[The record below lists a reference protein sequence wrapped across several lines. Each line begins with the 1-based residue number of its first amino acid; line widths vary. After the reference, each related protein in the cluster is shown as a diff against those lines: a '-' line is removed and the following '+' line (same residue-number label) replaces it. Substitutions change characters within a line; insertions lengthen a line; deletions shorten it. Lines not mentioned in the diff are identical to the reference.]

1 MRRFDREGSR
11 NTPIAIVGM
20 ACRLPGASDLEG
32 LWGVLERGE
41 RRFEPLPRERWNQEF
56 DGIELPSGFEPRA
69 CERGGLLPEA
79 TPDWR
84 ALRIPPAQAKRMHR
98 MELAALATMVDA
110 MRDAGI
116 EPTGVAWPR
125 VRVIIASTTLGRDPR
140 VDHSRRIRRFE
151 LHEPIRRALLELD
164 PEQATKLEHDIITAF
179 EANAPPIDPDSMM
192 TSASIVAGRLANI
205 FNLQGGHV
213 AIDAGFSSSLA
224 AIREA
229 AISMRLGECDLALV
243 CAISPLVT
251 SSALLAAAHA
261 GLLGA
266 GVPRPFVPG
275 AEGSLLAEGAGAIV
289 LARPEA
295 IGNRRIYAW
304 LEAIDSHPCGL
315 DGDLGTAVAR
325 AAEQVL
331 AASKRDPGQ
340 IRFVESR
347 ALGVHEHDGSE
358 ARGLAYGYRTAQREQ
373 ALGLGSSVGNFGFL
387 GPASGMIATIKS
399 ALCLYRGKWLG
410 QPIDEEFE
418 LEPGLE
424 IAQNQTD
431 CRTDEVVAISDAGI
445 DPVAF
450 HALLAAPASH
460 VASALPIPR
469 LAARKQEI
477 AIVGLGVI
485 VPGARGIDEFW
496 TKVLGQVEAIGDM
509 PASRWDVD
517 LVVGSDPGVASVLHT
532 RLAATVFDPRLD
544 DSPVWAPLA
553 AHQADLDPA
562 VILALEVSREALAGA
577 QWKPGGWDPKRVGV
591 VFGQLPL
598 RARETES
605 EKRSLFTAQLAMAAK
620 TLREHDV
627 EPELLAAILVAA
639 RREFDRNPLAGARPL
654 DRHTLGYQSGLAC
667 AHRVAALFGFRGFTL
682 SVDAA
687 CASSLAG
694 VHIGVDSLLLGE
706 SDAVI
711 AGGVAFNL
719 LPEYYIA
726 LSVLGALSPR
736 GAPPFTVGADGFV
749 PGEGAG
755 AVVLRRLEDALA
767 AKEPIQ
773 AIIRGVG
780 FGSDGRGVSIFA
792 PNPAGEKRAIT
803 RALSDAGLR
812 PSSVDY
818 VEAHGTG
825 TRLGDETEL
834 GSVAQTYGRRD
845 RATPLSMSS
854 VKSQVGHLSSAA
866 GIVGLIKA
874 ALALREQV
882 IPGGCGEGRPVSG
895 FDASNIALGDRARPW
910 IRSEGGRF
918 AGVSSFGLGGA
929 NYHVILGEH
938 RSDES
943 PSRADLE
950 HPIAP
955 PVRDQEADR
964 FIVELVPL
972 ERPNRPP
979 AFPLLGKHLLVLPD
993 PSGVVAK
1000 AIAEALVARGATSH
1014 ELHLGELQPEQ
1025 IEQIV
1030 RAQFQ
1035 PDEGSASCDGI
1046 FDLRAFAPP
1055 RGQEDEFIAALDE
1068 FNRQTFAVLRGAYEH
1083 FSAQSS
1089 SGHQSACFVAV
1100 TAMGGDL
1107 GLMGCEA
1114 GSLLGAHLLGLV
1126 KGLKQELP
1134 HLQAKTV
1141 DFDRAIDPNEVASFM
1156 LEEVEDGNDRMEV
1169 GWAGRRFVTNLERRN
1184 FASDDPVVRRL
1195 GHGDVFVFSGGS
1207 RGVVFECALALAR
1220 LGVQVVVS
1228 GRTEVPD
1235 PNASWLGLDEDGFEN
1250 FRRQLLDKRRCEDA
1264 RLTPVAFAREFDH
1277 YRQQRELHRNLAR
1290 ARALGL
1296 PVHYEP
1302 CDVSS
1307 RASVT
1312 AMVARVRERFEKID
1326 GVAHGAMVEWSRSL
1340 PSKTD
1345 DIVRKTTMVKVAG
1358 LLHLIEAT
1366 RSDSLKVFVAFGS
1379 GAGRFGNRGQVD
1391 YSAANALM
1399 AVTLRAKARDV
1410 LQRTHC
1416 VTIDWTA
1423 WREVGAAAD
1432 DPNLAARVRETGVS
1446 SISVEEGVWHFVNE
1460 VFLGDD
1466 HEIVVFSEDMQ
1477 WKWFGLGS
1485 QGEGQNERRK
1495 WTDDRGVPLVPG
1507 EWPLIDRAMRTL
1519 NSPGVESVDRDRDVE
1534 FERSLELGSDH
1545 FLAEHRLHDAPI
1557 LPATFG
1563 CELVAEGAALANPGW
1578 HIDAIEDFEVGAP
1591 AKLGGNG
1598 PLDLRGRVKL
1608 IEEHDDRRVVEV
1620 ETHSD
1625 LILRGR
1631 VLHANRL
1638 HHRAR
1643 VVLRRGEERTS
1654 IVAGMSAPVDDGSP
1668 LRSRSVF
1675 ALSSDPVVLG
1685 PQFLRAQWLRVTDN
1699 EITGTIRPPRER
1711 AIMARSAMPQFQVDP
1726 MVLDTA
1732 FQIAANWDGITHGW
1746 VSVPMAVARV
1756 QIGLRMRRPA
1766 EVTRVHAR
1774 IVRLEDPDV
1783 FYRIVVFGEDDEP
1796 LLLVEDLHL
1805 RRAGRIAA
1813 KLLGH
1818 SESAPI
1824 DPPAR
1829 AIG

>member
-1 MRRFDREGSR
+1 MRRFDREVSR

-41 RRFEPLPRERWNQEF
+41 RRFEPLPRERWSPEF
-56 DGIELPSGFEPRA
+56 DGAELPPGFEMRA

-79 TPDWR
+79 SLDWR
-84 ALRIPPAQAKRMHR
+84 TLRIPPAQAKRMHR
-98 MELAALATMVDA
+98 MELAALSTMVDA

-125 VRVIIASTTLGRDPR
+125 IRVIVASTTLGRDPR
-140 VDHSRRIRRFE
+140 VDHGRRIRRFE
-151 LHEPIRRALLELD
+151 LHEPIRRALNQLE
-164 PEQATKLEHDIITAF
+164 PEQAAALEREIINAF
-179 EANAPPIDPDSMM
+179 EASAPPVEPDSMM

-205 FNLQGGHV
+205 FNLQGGHMAV
-213 AIDAGFSSSLA
+213 DAGFSSSLA

-229 AISMRLGECDLALV
+229 AISMRLGECELALV
-243 CAISPLVT
+243 CSISPLLT
-251 SSALLAAAHA
+251 NSALLAAAHA

-304 LEAIDSHPCGL
+304 LEGIDSHPCGL
-315 DGDLGTAVAR
+315 DSDLGTAVAR

-331 AASKRDPGQ
+331 SASKRDPST
-340 IRFVESR
+340 IRFIESR

-358 ARGLAYGYRTAQREQ
+358 ARGLAFGYRASLRDQPL
-373 ALGLGSSVGNFGFL
+373 ALGSSVGNFGFL
-387 GPASGMIATIKS
+387 GPASGMIAVIKA
-399 ALCLYRGKWLG
+399 ALCLHRGKWLG
-410 QPIDEEFE
+410 QPVDEEFE

-424 IAQNQTD
+424 IAQSQTA
-431 CRTDEVVAISDAGI
+431 CRPDEVVAISDAGI

-450 HALLAAPASH
+450 HALLVAPATH
-460 VASALPIPR
+460 VPGALPIPR
-469 LAARKQEI
+469 LASRKQEI
-477 AIVGLGVI
+477 AIVGLGVL
-485 VPGARGIDEFW
+485 VPGSRNVDEFW
-496 TKVLGQVEAIGDM
+496 TRVLGQVEAIGDM

-532 RLAATVFDPRLD
+532 RLAATVDDFQLDGDPR
-544 DSPVWAPLA
+544 WAALA
-553 AHQADLDPA
+553 NQVEHLDPA
-562 VILALEVSREALAGA
+562 VILALQVSGEALHSAG
-577 QWKPGGWDPKRVGV
+577 WKSGRWDPQRVGV

-605 EKRSLFTAQLAMAAK
+605 EKRSLFAAQLALAAK
-620 TLREHDV
+620 SLRERNV
-627 EPELLAAILVAA
+627 EPERLAAILVAA
-639 RREFDRNPLAGARPL
+639 RREFERDPRIGARPL
-654 DRHTLGYQSGLAC
+654 TRHALEYQSGLAV
-667 AHRVAALFGFRGFTL
+667 AHRVAAVHGFRGFTL

-711 AGGVAFNL
+711 AGGVAYNL

-736 GAPPFTVGADGFV
+736 GAPPFTIGADGFV

-755 AVVLRRLEDALA
+755 AVILRRLEDAQA
-767 AKEPIQ
+767 AGEPIQ
-773 AIIRGVG
+773 AVIRGVG

-792 PNPAGEKRAIT
+792 PNPAGERRAIT

-834 GSVAQTYGRRD
+834 GSVEQTYGRRD
-845 RATPLSMSS
+845 RATPLSISS

-882 IPGGCGEGRPVSG
+882 LPGGCGDGRPVPG
-895 FDASNIALGDRARPW
+895 FDDSRIALADRARPW
-910 IRSEGGRF
+910 IRTEGGRF
-918 AGVSSFGLGGA
+918 VGVSSFGLGGA
-929 NYHVILGEH
+929 NYHVILGDY
-938 RSDES
+938 RSETR
-943 PSRADLE
+943 PRPDLE
-950 HPIAP
+950 HPLAP
-955 PVRDQEADR
+955 PVREQEADR

-972 ERPNRPP
+972 ERPTRPP
-979 AFPLLGKHLLVLPD
+979 AFPLAGKRLLILPD
-993 PSGVVAK
+993 PAGVVAK
-1000 AIAEALVARGATSH
+1000 ALADRLTARGATSH
-1014 ELHLGELQPEQ
+1014 LLAIDELESEQ
-1025 IEQIV
+1025 IERTV
-1030 RAQFQ
+1030 RELFQ
-1035 PDEGSASCDGI
+1035 AGDDHEPCIGVI
-1046 FDLRAFAPP
+1046 DLRTFAPP
-1055 RGQEDEFIAALDE
+1055 RGQEDEFLAALDD
-1068 FNRQTFAVLRGAYEH
+1068 FNRQTFAVLRGVYERLG
-1083 FSAQSS
+1083 A
-1089 SGHQSACFVAV
+1089 ATCFVGV

-1114 GSLLGAHLLGLV
+1114 GSLLGAHLLGII

-1134 HLQAKTV
+1134 LLQAKTI
-1141 DFDRAIDPNEVASFM
+1141 DFDRALDPDEVACNV
-1156 LEEVEDGNDRMEV
+1156 LDELEDGNDRMEV

-1184 FASDDPVVRRL
+1184 FVSDDPVVRRL

-1207 RGVVFECALALAR
+1207 RGVVFECGLALAR

-1228 GRTEVPD
+1228 GRTDEPD

-1250 FRRQLLDKRRCEDA
+1250 FRRQQLDKRRREDP
-1264 RLTPVAFAREFDH
+1264 RLTPVAFAREFDR

-1296 PVHYEP
+1296 PVHYEV
-1302 CDVSS
+1302 CDVSN
-1307 RASVT
+1307 RASVA
-1312 AMVARVRERFEKID
+1312 AMVARVRERFGKID
-1326 GVAHGAMVEWSRSL
+1326 GVAHGAMVEWSRRL
-1340 PSKTD
+1340 PGKTD

-1358 LLHLIEAT
+1358 LLHLIDAT
-1366 RSDSLKVFVAFGS
+1366 RSDTLKVFVAFGS
-1379 GAGRFGNRGQVD
+1379 GAGRFGNRGQID
-1391 YSAANALM
+1391 YSGANALM
-1399 AVTLRAKARDV
+1399 AVTLRGKTRDV
-1410 LQRTHC
+1410 LHRTHC

-1432 DPNLAARVRETGVS
+1432 DPDLAARVRETGVS

-1466 HEIVVFSEDMQ
+1466 HEVVVFSEDMQ

-1485 QGEGQNERRK
+1485 QGEGQDERRK
-1495 WTDDRGVPLVPG
+1495 WTDDRGAPLVPG
-1507 EWPLIDRAMRTL
+1507 EWPMIDRAMRAL
-1519 NSPGVESVDRDRDVE
+1519 DSPRVE
-1534 FERSLELGSDH
+1534 FERVLDLRDDH

-1563 CELVAEGAALANPGW
+1563 CELVAEGAMLANPGW
-1578 HIDAIEDFEVGAP
+1578 HIEAIEDFEVGAP
-1591 AKLGGNG
+1591 AKLGSNG
-1598 PLDLRGRVKL
+1598 LLELRGRVNL
-1608 IEEHDDRRVVEV
+1608 IEDLPRRRVVEV
-1620 ETHSD
+1620 ATHSD

-1631 VLHANRL
+1631 VLQANRL

-1643 VVLRRGEERTS
+1643 VILCRDELRPA
-1654 IVAGMSAPVDDGSP
+1654 IVAGFIAPVDDGSP

-1685 PQFLRAQWLRVTDN
+1685 PQFLRAQWLRVVDN
-1699 EITGTIRPPRER
+1699 EITGTVRPPRER

-1732 FQIAANWDGITHGW
+1732 FQIAANWDGIAHGW

-1756 QIGLRMRRPA
+1756 QVGQRSRRPG
-1766 EVTRVHAR
+1766 EVTRVRAQ
-1774 IVRLEDPDV
+1774 IVRLADPDV
-1783 FYRIVVFGEDDEP
+1783 YYRIVVFGEDDEA
-1796 LLLVEDLHL
+1796 LLLVENLHL

-1813 KLLGH
+1813 KLLGRTEH
-1818 SESAPI
+1818 EPEAEL
-1824 DPPAR
+1824 

>member
-1 MRRFDREGSR
+1 MRRFDREVSR

-41 RRFEPLPRERWNQEF
+41 RRFEPLPRERWNPEF
-56 DGIELPSGFEPRA
+56 DGAELPPGFEMRA

-79 TPDWR
+79 NLDWR
-84 ALRIPPAQAKRMHR
+84 TLRIPPAQAKRMHR
-98 MELAALATMVDA
+98 MELAALSTMVDA

-125 VRVIIASTTLGRDPR
+125 IRVVVASTTLGRDPR
-140 VDHSRRIRRFE
+140 VDHGRRIRRFE
-151 LHEPIRRALLELD
+151 LHEPVRRALSRLE
-164 PEQATKLEHDIITAF
+164 PEQAAALEREIINAF
-179 EANAPPIDPDSMM
+179 EASAPPVEPDSMM

-205 FNLQGGHV
+205 FNLQGGHMAV
-213 AIDAGFSSSLA
+213 DAGFSSSLA

-229 AISMRLGECDLALV
+229 AISMRLGECEIALV
-243 CAISPLVT
+243 CAISPLLT
-251 SSALLAAAHA
+251 NSALLAAAHA

-304 LEAIDSHPCGL
+304 LEGIDSRPCGL
-315 DGDLGTAVAR
+315 DGDLGSAVAR
-325 AAEQVL
+325 AAEQAL
-331 AASKRDPGQ
+331 QASKRSASAV
-340 IRFVESR
+340 RFVESR

-358 ARGLAYGYRTAQREQ
+358 ARGLAFGYRASMREQ
-373 ALGLGSSVGNFGFL
+373 PLGLGSSVGNFGFL
-387 GPASGMIATIKS
+387 GCASGMIATIKA
-399 ALCLYRGKWLG
+399 ALCLHRGKWLG
-410 QPIDEEFE
+410 QPVDEEFE

-424 IAQNQTD
+424 LAQSQTA
-431 CRTDEVVAISDAGI
+431 CRPDEVVAISDAGI
-445 DPVAF
+445 DPIAF
-450 HALLAAPASH
+450 HALLVAPATH
-460 VASALPIPR
+460 VPSALPIPR
-469 LAARKQEI
+469 LASRKQEI
-477 AIVGLGVI
+477 AIVGLGVR
-485 VPGARGIDEFW
+485 VPGAHDVDEFW
-496 TKVLGQVEAIGDM
+496 TRVLGQVEAIGDM

-532 RLAATVFDPRLD
+532 RLAATVEDPELDTDPR
-544 DSPVWAPLA
+544 WAPLRDQIS
-553 AHQADLDPA
+553 HLDPA
-562 VILALEVSREALAGA
+562 VILALQVSDEALRSAGW
-577 QWKPGGWDPKRVGV
+577 QPGRWDPQRVGV

-605 EKRSLFTAQLAMAAK
+605 EKRSLFAAQLALAAK
-620 TLREHDV
+620 TLRERGV
-627 EPELLAAILVAA
+627 EPERLAAILVAA
-639 RREFDRNPLAGARPL
+639 RREFERDHRIGARPL
-654 DRHTLGYQSGLAC
+654 DRHALEYQSGLAC
-667 AHRVAALFGFRGFTL
+667 AHRVAALNGFRGFTL

-736 GAPPFTVGADGFV
+736 GAPPFTIGADGFV

-755 AVVLRRLEDALA
+755 AVILRRLEDALEA
-767 AKEPIQ
+767 GEPIQ

-792 PNPAGEKRAIT
+792 PNPAGERRAIT

-834 GSVAQTYGRRD
+834 GSVTQTYGRRD
-845 RATPLSMSS
+845 RATPLSISS

-866 GIVGLIKA
+866 GIVGLIKG

-882 IPGGCGEGRPVSG
+882 LPGGCGDGRPVPAFEDSRVLL
-895 FDASNIALGDRARPW
+895 ADRARPW
-910 IRSEGGRF
+910 IRTEGGRF
-918 AGVSSFGLGGA
+918 VGVSSFGLGGA
-929 NYHVILGEH
+929 NYHVILGDH
-938 RSDES
+938 RAEA
-943 PSRADLE
+943 RAGEATRPDLE
-950 HPIAP
+950 HPVPP
-955 PVRDQEADR
+955 PVREQEADR

-972 ERPNRPP
+972 ERPTRPP
-979 AFPLLGKHLLVLPD
+979 AFPLAGKRLLILPD
-993 PSGVVAK
+993 QAGVVAK
-1000 AIAEALVARGATSH
+1000 ALADGLAARGATSH
-1014 ELHLGELQPEQ
+1014 LLTIDELAPEQ
-1025 IEQIV
+1025 IEQTV
-1030 RAQFQ
+1030 RELFHHDD
-1035 PDEGSASCDGI
+1035 PCIGVL
-1046 FDLRAFAPP
+1046 DLRTFAPP
-1055 RGQEDEFIAALDE
+1055 LRGEDEFLAALDD
-1068 FNRQTFAVLRGAYEH
+1068 FNRQTFAMLRGAYERLG
-1083 FSAQSS
+1083 A
-1089 SGHQSACFVAV
+1089 SACFVAV

-1114 GSLLGAHLLGLV
+1114 GSLLGAHMLGIV

-1134 HLQAKTV
+1134 ELQAKTI
-1141 DFDRAIDPNEVASFM
+1141 DFDRALDPDEVAVNV
-1156 LEEVEDGNDRMEV
+1156 LDELEDGNDRMEV

-1184 FASDDPVVRRL
+1184 FAKDDPVVRRI

-1207 RGVVFECALALAR
+1207 RGVVFECGLALAR

-1228 GRTEVPD
+1228 GRTEEPD
-1235 PNASWLGLDEDGFEN
+1235 PNASWLGHDEEGFEN
-1250 FRRQLLDKRRCEDA
+1250 FRRQQLEKRRREDP
-1264 RLTPVAFAREFDH
+1264 RLTPVAFAREFDR

-1296 PVHYEP
+1296 PVHYEV
-1302 CDVSS
+1302 CDVAN
-1307 RASVT
+1307 RASVA
-1312 AMVARVRERFEKID
+1312 AMVARVRERFGKID
-1326 GVAHGAMVEWSRSL
+1326 GVAHGAMVEWSRRL
-1340 PSKTD
+1340 PGKTD

-1358 LLHLIEAT
+1358 LLHLIDAT
-1366 RSDSLKVFVAFGS
+1366 RNDALKVFVAFGS
-1379 GAGRFGNRGQVD
+1379 GAGRFGNRGQID
-1391 YSAANALM
+1391 YSGANALM
-1399 AVTLRAKARDV
+1399 AVTLRNRAREV

-1416 VTIDWTA
+1416 VTVDWTA

-1432 DPNLAARVRETGVS
+1432 DPDLAQRVRETGVS

-1485 QGEGQNERRK
+1485 QGEGRGERRK
-1495 WTDDRGVPLVPG
+1495 WTDDRGAPLVPG
-1507 EWPLIDRAMRTL
+1507 EWPMIDRAMRAL
-1519 NSPGVESVDRDRDVE
+1519 DSPRVE
-1534 FERSLELGSDH
+1534 FERVLDLRDDH

-1563 CELVAEGAALANPGW
+1563 CELVAEGAMLANPGW
-1578 HIDAIEDFEVGAP
+1578 TIEAIEDFEVGAP
-1591 AKLGGNG
+1591 AKLGSNG
-1598 PLDLRGRVKL
+1598 LLELRGRVNL
-1608 IEEHDDRRVVEV
+1608 IEDHPQRRVVEV
-1620 ETHSD
+1620 ATHSD
-1625 LILRGR
+1625 LTLRGR
-1631 VLHANRL
+1631 VLQANRL

-1643 VVLRRGEERTS
+1643 VVLGRDDQRPT
-1654 IVAGMSAPVDDGSP
+1654 IVPGFDAPVDDGSP

-1675 ALSSDPVVLG
+1675 ALSSDPVLLG
-1685 PQFLRAQWLRVTDN
+1685 PQFLRAQWIRVIDN
-1699 EITGTIRPPRER
+1699 EITGTVRPPRER

-1732 FQIAANWDGITHGW
+1732 FQIAANWDGIAHGW

-1756 QIGLRMRRPA
+1756 RVGQRLRRPG
-1766 EVTRVHAR
+1766 EVTRVRAQ
-1774 IVRLEDPDV
+1774 IVRLADPDV

-1805 RRAGRIAA
+1805 RRAGRIAP
-1813 KLLGH
+1813 KLLGR
-1818 SESAPI
+1818 SEHEDEPSA
-1824 DPPAR
+1824 AHV
-1829 AIG
+1829 G

>member
-32 LWGVLERGE
+32 LWGVLERRE
-41 RRFEPLPRERWNQEF
+41 RRFEPLPRERWNPEF
-56 DGIELPSGFEPRA
+56 DGAELPAGFEMRA

-79 TPDWR
+79 ALDWR
-84 ALRIPPAQAKRMHR
+84 TLRIPPAQAKRMHR
-98 MELAALATMVDA
+98 MELAALSTMVDA

-125 VRVIIASTTLGRDPR
+125 VRVIVASTTLGRDPR
-140 VDHSRRIRRFE
+140 VDHGRRIRRFE
-151 LHEPIRRALLELD
+151 LHEPIRRALLAEFD
-164 PEQATKLEHDIITAF
+164 AEQAGRLEHEIISAF
-179 EANAPPIDPDSMM
+179 EANAPPIEPDSMM

-213 AIDAGFSSSLA
+213 AVDAGFSSSLA

-243 CAISPLVT
+243 CAVSPLIT

-325 AAEQVL
+325 ASEQVL
-331 AASKRDPGQ
+331 AASKRSSAQ

-358 ARGLAYGYRTAQREQ
+358 ARGLSYGYQAAMREQ
-373 ALGLGSSVGNFGFL
+373 PLALGSSVGNFGFL
-387 GPASGMIATIKS
+387 GPASGMIATIKA
-399 ALCLYRGKWLG
+399 ALCLQRGKWLG

-424 IAQNQTD
+424 IAQNQTE
-431 CRTDEVVAISDAGI
+431 CRPDEAVAISDAGI

-450 HALLAAPASH
+450 HAILAAPATH

-477 AIVGLGVI
+477 AIVGLGVQ

-496 TKVLGQVEAIGDM
+496 IKVLGQVEAIGDM

-532 RLAATVFDPRLD
+532 RLAATVDDPMLD
-544 DSPVWAPLA
+544 DDPFWNPLA
-553 AHQADLDPA
+553 DQRAHLDPA
-562 VILALEVSREALAGA
+562 VILALQVSREALASA
-577 QWKPGGWDPKRVGV
+577 KWQPGRWDPRKVGV

-605 EKRSLFTAQLAMAAK
+605 EKRSLFAAQLALAAK
-620 TLREHDV
+620 TLRERGV
-627 EPELLAAILVAA
+627 EPDRLAMLLVAA
-639 RREFDRNPLAGARPL
+639 RREFDRDPRVGARPI
-654 DRHTLGYQSGLAC
+654 DRHALEYQSGLPC
-667 AHRVAALFGFRGFTL
+667 AHRVAALHGFRGFTL

-736 GAPPFTVGADGFV
+736 GAPPFTIGADGFV

-767 AKEPIQ
+767 ANEPIQ
-773 AIIRGVG
+773 AIVRGVG

-792 PNPAGEKRAIT
+792 PNPAGERRAIT

-882 IPGGCGEGRPVSG
+882 LPGGCGEGRPVPG
-895 FDASNIALGDRARPW
+895 FDDSRIALGDRARPW
-910 IRSEGGRF
+910 IRTEGGRF
-918 AGVSSFGLGGA
+918 VGVSSFGLGGA
-929 NYHVILGEH
+929 NYHVILGDH
-938 RSDES
+938 RNDDT
-943 PSRADLE
+943 PSRPDLE
-950 HPIAP
+950 HPLAP
-955 PVRDQEADR
+955 PVREQESDR

-972 ERPNRPP
+972 ERPSRPP
-979 AFPLLGKHLLVLPD
+979 AFPLPGKRMLILPD
-993 PSGVVAK
+993 PAGVVGK
-1000 AIAEALVARGATSH
+1000 ALAEALAGRGATSVALSVD
-1014 ELHLGELQPEQ
+1014 ELDPDQ
-1025 IEQIV
+1025 IEQTV
-1030 RAQFQ
+1030 RALFQ
-1035 PDEGSASCDGI
+1035 PNEQGEACDGVL
-1046 FDLRAFAPP
+1046 DLRAFAPP
-1055 RGQEDEFIAALDE
+1055 RGQEDEFLAALDD
-1068 FNRQTFAVLRGAYEH
+1068 FNRQTFAVLRGAYERI
-1083 FSAQSS
+1083 SAEPTGERQ
-1089 SGHQSACFVAV
+1089 ACFVAV

-1134 HLQAKTV
+1134 QLQAKTI
-1141 DFDRAIDPNEVASFM
+1141 DFDRALDPDEVARNV
-1156 LEEVEDGNDRMEV
+1156 LDELEDGNDRMEV

-1228 GRTEVPD
+1228 GRTEEPD

-1250 FRRQLLDKRRCEDA
+1250 FRRQLLDKRRREDP
-1264 RLTPVAFAREFDH
+1264 RLTPVVFAREFDR

-1296 PVHYEP
+1296 PVHYEV
-1302 CDVSS
+1302 CDVAN
-1307 RASVT
+1307 RASV
-1312 AMVARVRERFEKID
+1312 ASMVARVRERFGKID

-1358 LLHLIEAT
+1358 LLHLIDAT
-1366 RSDSLKVFVAFGS
+1366 RHDALKVFVAFGS

-1432 DPNLAARVRETGVS
+1432 DPDLAARVRETGVS
-1446 SISVEEGVWHFVNE
+1446 SISVEEGVWHFINE

-1466 HEIVVFSEDMQ
+1466 HEVVVFSEDMQ

-1485 QGEGQNERRK
+1485 QGEGRDERRK

-1507 EWPLIDRAMRTL
+1507 EWPMIDRAMRAL
-1519 NSPGVESVDRDRDVE
+1519 DSPRVE
-1534 FERSLELGSDH
+1534 FERVLDLRDDH

-1563 CELVAEGAALANPGW
+1563 CELVAEGAVLSNPGW
-1578 HIDAIEDFEVGAP
+1578 RIEAIEGFEVGAP
-1591 AKLGGNG
+1591 AKLGSNG
-1598 PLDLRGRVKL
+1598 MLELRGRVNL
-1608 IEEHDDRRVVEV
+1608 IEEQGDRRVVEV
-1620 ETHSD
+1620 ATHSD
-1625 LILRGR
+1625 LVLRGR
-1631 VLHANRL
+1631 VLQANRL

-1643 VVLRRGEERTS
+1643 VILRRIERS
-1654 IVAGMSAPVDDGSP
+1654 AAGVEPPRATILPGFDAPVDDGSP

-1675 ALSSDPVVLG
+1675 ALSSDPVLLG
-1685 PQFLRAQWLRVTDN
+1685 PQFLRAQWIRVIDN
-1699 EITGTIRPPRER
+1699 EISGTVRPPRER

-1732 FQIAANWDGITHGW
+1732 FQIAANWDGIAHGW

-1756 QIGLRMRRPA
+1756 QVGQRPRRPG
-1766 EVTRVHAR
+1766 EVTRVRAR

-1813 KLLGH
+1813 KLLGR
-1818 SESAPI
+1818 SEAELAE
-1824 DPPAR
+1824 PPAR
-1829 AIG
+1829 ALG

>member
-1 MRRFDREGSR
+1 MRRFDREVSR
-11 NTPIAIVGM
+11 NTPLAIVGM

-41 RRFEPLPRERWNQEF
+41 RRFEPLPRERWNPEF
-56 DGIELPSGFEPRA
+56 DCVELPPGFEMRA

-79 TPDWR
+79 NFDWR
-84 ALRIPPAQAKRMHR
+84 TLRIPPAQAKRMHR
-98 MELAALATMVDA
+98 MELAALSTMVDA

-140 VDHSRRIRRFE
+140 VDHGRRIRRFE
-151 LHEPIRRALLELD
+151 LHEPIRRALGELAPERASELER
-164 PEQATKLEHDIITAF
+164 EIINAF
-179 EANAPPIDPDSMM
+179 ESSAPPVEPDSMM

-205 FNLQGGHV
+205 FNLQGGHMAV
-213 AIDAGFSSSLA
+213 DSGFSSSLA
-224 AIREA
+224 ALREA

-243 CAISPLVT
+243 CAISPLLT

-266 GVPRPFVPG
+266 GVPRPFSPG

-295 IGNRRIYAW
+295 IANRRIYAW
-304 LEAIDSHPCGL
+304 LEGIDSSPAGL
-315 DGDLGTAVAR
+315 DGDIATAVAR
-325 AAEQVL
+325 ASEQAL
-331 AASKRDPGQ
+331 ELSRRGPDQ

-358 ARGLAYGYRTAQREQ
+358 ARGLAFGYRAMAREQ
-373 ALGLGSSVGNFGFL
+373 ALGLSSSVSNFGFL
-387 GPASGMIATIKS
+387 GPASGMIATIKA
-399 ALCLYRGKWLG
+399 ALCLQRGKWLG

-418 LEPGLE
+418 LQAGVDVAPRQTE
-424 IAQNQTD
+424 IG
-431 CRTDEVVAISDAGI
+431 REEIVGISDAGI
-445 DPVAF
+445 DAIAF
-450 HALLAAPASH
+450 HALLSSPATH
-460 VASALPIPR
+460 VAGSLPIPR
-469 LAARKQEI
+469 LASRKQEI
-477 AIVGLGVI
+477 AIVGVGVEI
-485 VPGARGIDEFW
+485 PGAHGADEFW
-496 TKVLGQVEAIGDM
+496 TKVLGSVEAIGDM
-509 PASRWDVD
+509 PPSRWDVD

-532 RLAATVFDPRLD
+532 RLAATVDDPVLDDDPR
-544 DSPVWAPLA
+544 WAPLGR
-553 AHQADLDPA
+553 QRDQMDPA
-562 VILALEVSREALAGA
+562 VVLSLQVAREALVAAKWQAGR
-577 QWKPGGWDPKRVGV
+577 WDPRRVGV

-598 RARETES
+598 RAREAES
-605 EKRSLFTAQLAMAAK
+605 EKRSLFAAQLALAAR
-620 TLREHDV
+620 TLRDRQV
-627 EPELLAAILVAA
+627 EPERVAALLVAA
-639 RREFDRNPLAGARPL
+639 RHEFDTNPRIGARPL
-654 DRHTLGYQSGLAC
+654 DRHAFDYQTGMPC
-667 AHRVAALFGFRGFTL
+667 AHLVAALFGFRGFAL

-687 CASSLAG
+687 CASSLAAL
-694 VHIGVDSLLLGE
+694 HIGVDSLLLGE
-706 SDAVI
+706 ADAVI

-755 AVVLRRLEDALA
+755 AIVLRRLEDAQA
-767 AKEPIQ
+767 ANEPIL
-773 AIIRGVG
+773 AVVRGLG

-792 PNPAGEKRAIT
+792 PNPAGERRAIT

-866 GIVGLIKA
+866 GIIGLIKA
-874 ALALREQV
+874 TLALREQI
-882 IPGGCGEGRPVSG
+882 IPGGCGDGRPVPAFEDSR
-895 FDASNIALGDRARPW
+895 IALADRARPW
-910 IRSEGGRF
+910 IREGGRF
-918 AGVSSFGLGGA
+918 VGVSSFGLGGA
-929 NYHVILGEH
+929 NYHVILGDH
-938 RSDES
+938 RSDEA
-943 PSRADLE
+943 RASEGANRPELE
-950 HPIAP
+950 HPLAA
-955 PVRDQEADR
+955 PVREQEADR

-972 ERPNRPP
+972 ERPLRAP
-979 AFPLLGKHLLVLPD
+979 AFSLAGKRFLILPD
-993 PSGVVAK
+993 PAGVIAK
-1000 AIAEALVARGATSH
+1000 TLADTLTERGASSQVFVREDLAADQLESTIR
-1014 ELHLGELQPEQ
+1014 ELFARDADAPL
-1025 IEQIV
+1025 
-1030 RAQFQ
+1030 
-1035 PDEGSASCDGI
+1035 DGI
-1046 FDLRAFAPP
+1046 LDARAFAPP
-1055 RGQEDEFIAALDE
+1055 RGDEDEFLAALDE
-1068 FNRQTFAVLRGAYEH
+1068 FNFDTFAILRAAYERL
-1083 FSAQSS
+1083 
-1089 SGHQSACFVAV
+1089 SGDQPACYVAL

-1114 GSLLGAHLLGLV
+1114 GSLLGAHLLGIT
-1126 KGLKQELP
+1126 KGLKQEIP
-1134 HLQAKTV
+1134 QLQAKTI
-1141 DFDRAIDPNEVASFM
+1141 DFDRALDPDEVARTA
-1156 LEEVEDGNDRMEV
+1156 LDELEDGNDRMEV

-1207 RGVVFECALALAR
+1207 RGVVFECALGLAR

-1228 GRTEVPD
+1228 GRTEEPD

-1250 FRRQLLDKRRCEDA
+1250 FRRQLLDKRRREDP
-1264 RLTPVAFAREFDH
+1264 RLTPVVFAREFDR

-1296 PVHYEP
+1296 PVHYEV
-1302 CDVSS
+1302 CDVAVRSS
-1307 RASVT
+1307 VK
-1312 AMVARVRERFEKID
+1312 AMVERVRVRFGKID

-1358 LLHLIEAT
+1358 LLHLIDAT
-1366 RSDSLKVFVAFGS
+1366 RQDTLKVFVAFGS

-1391 YSAANALM
+1391 YSGANALM
-1399 AVTLRAKARDV
+1399 AVTLRAKTRDV

-1432 DPNLAARVRETGVS
+1432 DPDLAARVRETGVS

-1466 HEIVVFSEDMQ
+1466 HEVVIFSEDMQ

-1485 QGEGQNERRK
+1485 QGEGQGERRK

-1507 EWPLIDRAMRTL
+1507 EWPMIDRAMRAL
-1519 NSPGVESVDRDRDVE
+1519 DSPRVE
-1534 FERSLELGSDH
+1534 FERVLDLREDH

-1563 CELVAEGAALANPGW
+1563 CELVSEGALLANPGW
-1578 HIDAIEDFEVGAP
+1578 RFEALEAFEVGAP
-1591 AKLGGNG
+1591 AKLGSNG
-1598 PLDLRGRVKL
+1598 LLELRGRVTL
-1608 IEEHDDRRVVEV
+1608 IEDHDDRRVVEV
-1620 ETHSD
+1620 ATHSD
-1625 LILRGR
+1625 LVLRGR
-1631 VLHANRL
+1631 VLQANRL

-1643 VVLRRGEERTS
+1643 VVLRRGDEPTPIDTS
-1654 IVAGMSAPVDDGSP
+1654 MTAPVDDGSP

-1685 PQFLRAQWLRVTDN
+1685 PQFLRAQWLRVVDD

-1711 AIMARSAMPQFQVDP
+1711 AIMARSAMPRMQVDP

-1732 FQIAANWDGITHGW
+1732 FQIAANWDGISHGW
-1746 VSVPMAVARV
+1746 VSVPMAVARL
-1756 QIGLRMRRPA
+1756 QIGARTRRPG
-1766 EVTRVHAR
+1766 EVTRVRAQ
-1774 IVRLEDPDV
+1774 IVRVDDPDV
-1783 FYRIVVFGEDDEP
+1783 FYRIVVFGEDGEP

-1813 KLLGH
+1813 RLLGRSDYEH
-1818 SESAPI
+1818 DALPT
-1824 DPPAR
+1824 R
-1829 AIG
+1829 KIG

>member
-20 ACRLPGASDLEG
+20 ACRLPGASDLDG

-41 RRFEPLPRERWNQEF
+41 RRFEPLPRERWNPEF
-56 DGIELPSGFEPRA
+56 DGAELPPGFEMRA

-79 TPDWR
+79 TLDWR
-84 ALRIPPAQAKRMHR
+84 TLRIPPAQAKRMHR
-98 MELAALATMVDA
+98 MELAALSTMVDA

-125 VRVIIASTTLGRDPR
+125 VRVIVASTTLGRDPR
-140 VDHSRRIRRFE
+140 VDHGRRIRRFE
-151 LHEPIRRALLELD
+151 LHEPIRRALLALD
-164 PEQATKLEHDIITAF
+164 PEHARKLEREIIGAF
-179 EANAPPIDPDSMM
+179 EASAPAIEPDSMM

-205 FNLQGGHV
+205 FNLQGGHMAV
-213 AIDAGFSSSLA
+213 DAGFSSSLA

-243 CAISPLVT
+243 CAISPLLT

-266 GVPRPFVPG
+266 GVPRPFGPG

-304 LEAIDSHPCGL
+304 LEGIDSHPCGL

-331 AASKRDPGQ
+331 GSSSHDPGQ

-358 ARGLAYGYRTAQREQ
+358 ARGLAFGYQAALREQ
-373 ALGLGSSVGNFGFL
+373 PLALGSSVGNFGFL
-387 GPASGMIATIKS
+387 GPASGMIATIKA
-399 ALCLYRGKWLG
+399 ALCLHRGKWLG
-410 QPIDEEFE
+410 QPVDEEFE

-424 IAQNQTD
+424 LAPSQTP
-431 CRTDEVVAISDAGI
+431 CRPDEVVAISDAGV

-450 HALLAAPASH
+450 HALLVAPATH
-460 VASALPIPR
+460 VAGALPIPR
-469 LAARKQEI
+469 LASRKQEI
-477 AIVGLGVI
+477 AIVGLGVR
-485 VPGARGIDEFW
+485 VPGAQNVDEFW

-532 RLAATVFDPRLD
+532 RLAATVDDPEFDDDPR
-544 DSPVWAPLA
+544 WALIRE
-553 AHQADLDPA
+553 QASYLDPA
-562 VILALEVSREALAGA
+562 VILALQVSAEALDSA
-577 QWKPGGWDPKRVGV
+577 QWRPGRWDPQRVGV

-598 RARETES
+598 RAREAES
-605 EKRSLFTAQLAMAAK
+605 EKRSLFAAQLALAAK
-620 TLREHDV
+620 TLRERGV
-627 EPELLAAILVAA
+627 EPERVAAIMVAA
-639 RREFDRNPLAGARPL
+639 RREFERDPRLGARPL
-654 DRHTLGYQSGLAC
+654 DHHVLEFQSGLAC
-667 AHRVAALFGFRGFTL
+667 AHRVAALNGFRGFTL

-694 VHIGVDSLLLGE
+694 LHIGVDSLLLGE

-736 GAPPFTVGADGFV
+736 GAPPFTIGADGFV

-755 AVVLRRLEDALA
+755 AVILRRLEDALA
-767 AKEPIQ
+767 ANEPIQ
-773 AIIRGVG
+773 AVVRGVG

-792 PNPAGEKRAIT
+792 PNPAGERRAIT

-834 GSVAQTYGRRD
+834 GSVEQTYGRRD

-854 VKSQVGHLSSAA
+854 VKSQIGHLSSAA

-882 IPGGCGEGRPVSG
+882 LPGGCGHGRPVPG
-895 FDASNIALGDRARPW
+895 FNDSRIALADRSRPW
-910 IRSEGGRF
+910 IRGEGGRF
-918 AGVSSFGLGGA
+918 VGVSSFGLGGA
-929 NYHVILGEH
+929 NYHVVLGDHHLEETLD
-938 RSDES
+938 R
-943 PSRADLE
+943 PDLE
-950 HPIAP
+950 HPLAP
-955 PVRDQEADR
+955 PVREQEADR

-972 ERPNRPP
+972 ERPTRPV
-979 AFPLLGKHLLVLPD
+979 AFSLRQRHLLILPD
-993 PSGVVAK
+993 PSGVIAK
-1000 AIAEALVARGATSH
+1000 AIASALMERGASSQLLALD
-1014 ELHLGELQPEQ
+1014 ELEPDQ
-1025 IEQIV
+1025 IERTV
-1030 RAQFQ
+1030 RELFRTDQRSEQ
-1035 PDEGSASCDGI
+1035 DDPPCEGVL
-1046 FDLRAFAPP
+1046 DLRAFAPP
-1055 RGQEDEFIAALDE
+1055 RGQEDEFLAALDE
-1068 FNRQTFAVLRGAYEH
+1068 FNHQTFALLRGAYERLV
-1083 FSAQSS
+1083 FEA
-1089 SGHQSACFVAV
+1089 SGPDEQVACYVAV

-1134 HLQAKTV
+1134 ALQAKTI
-1141 DFDRAIDPNEVASFM
+1141 DFDRALDPDEVARNV
-1156 LEEVEDGNDRMEV
+1156 LDEIEDGNDRMEV

-1184 FASDDPVVRRL
+1184 FVSDDPVVRRL

-1228 GRTEVPD
+1228 GRTEEPD
-1235 PNASWLGLDEDGFEN
+1235 PNAAWLGLDEDGFES
-1250 FRRQLLDKRRCEDA
+1250 FRRQLLDKRRREDP
-1264 RLTPVAFAREFDH
+1264 RLTPVAFGREFDR

-1290 ARALGL
+1290 SRALGL
-1296 PVHYEP
+1296 PVHYEV

-1307 RASVT
+1307 RPSVVNL
-1312 AMVARVRERFEKID
+1312 VARVRERFGKID

-1366 RSDSLKVFVAFGS
+1366 REDTLKVFVAFGS

-1399 AVTLRAKARDV
+1399 AVTLRAKTRDV
-1410 LQRTHC
+1410 LHRTHC

-1432 DPNLAARVRETGVS
+1432 DPDLAARVRETGVS
-1446 SISVEEGVWHFVNE
+1446 SISVEEGVWHFINE

-1466 HEIVVFSEDMQ
+1466 HEVVIFSEDMQ

-1485 QGEGQNERRK
+1485 QGEGQGERRK

-1507 EWPLIDRAMRTL
+1507 EWPMIDRAMRAL
-1519 NSPGVESVDRDRDVE
+1519 DSPRVE
-1534 FERSLELGSDH
+1534 FERVLDLRDDH

-1563 CELVAEGAALANPGW
+1563 CELVAEGAVLANPGW
-1578 HIDAIEDFEVGAP
+1578 AIEAIENFEVGAP
-1591 AKLGGNG
+1591 AKLGSNG
-1598 PLDLRGRVKL
+1598 VLELRGRVNL
-1608 IEEHDDRRVVEV
+1608 VEDLPDRRVVEV
-1620 ETHSD
+1620 ATHSD

-1631 VLHANRL
+1631 VLQANRL

-1643 VVLRRGEERTS
+1643 VILRRDDHHPPLES
-1654 IVAGMSAPVDDGSP
+1654 DFIAPVDDGSP

-1675 ALSSDPVVLG
+1675 ALSSDPVLLG
-1685 PQFLRAQWLRVTDN
+1685 PQFLRAQWIRVVDN

-1732 FQIAANWDGITHGW
+1732 FQIAANWDGIAHGW
-1746 VSVPMAVARV
+1746 VSVPMAVARIQV
-1756 QIGLRMRRPA
+1756 GMRPRRPG
-1766 EVTRVHAR
+1766 EVTRVRAK
-1774 IVRLEDPDV
+1774 IIRLEQPDV

-1796 LLLVEDLHL
+1796 LLLVEELHL
-1805 RRAGRIAA
+1805 RRAGRISA
-1813 KLLGH
+1813 KLLGQ
-1818 SESAPI
+1818 SETETDEEPS
-1824 DPPAR
+1824 R